1 MFKIR
6 LYALK
11 LCIHSVNLLRCT
23 FITCAM
29 IHVLISFCLW
39 LSCHFNRKHFSGKKK
54 EAKLQVNECWCQ
66 GERLHWPLWKEFW
79 PDGVQHRRK
88 GGDLTADLIDL
99 LCCRSVFS
107 LLAGSDPETPHAH
120 AHACKTHHKNIC
132 KHSDKQMWFIP
143 HGQSCQ
149 FHAGLNRHANTDR
162 GGKHAGITLSL
173 FYHPSGP
180 KLGSNTAKIHTNG
193 TKTTSGRTN
202 LLLPWKIDGGSK
214 IPGTLSGNVSED
226 NSFWATQTERRPL
239 DSWDNQHRV
248 SEAWIRVSACVC
260 ALKTVCLWVVPTE
273 EECGVVHHGASQVW

>member
-180 KLGSNTAKIHTNG
+180 KLGSNTAKIQMGQRQHQAEQIFYFLG
-193 TKTTSGRTN
+193 KLMVGQKFQVLCLEMCLRTTHSEQPRRR
-202 LLLPWKIDGGSK
+202 DGHWTVEITSIECQK
-214 IPGTLSGNVSED
+214 HESE
-226 NSFWATQTERRPL
+226 
-239 DSWDNQHRV
+239 RV
-248 SEAWIRVSACVC
+248 RLC
-260 ALKTVCLWVVPTE
+260 AR
-273 EECGVVHHGASQVW
+273 